1 MLNRSLSELLII
13 CVLFA
18 AVSLGAAEDVPP
30 VRIVGSGAISRP
42 LSLAVP
48 ILNERGI
55 AVKVNSI
62 SGSTASMAAVGSG
75 SADIA
80 LAIRPMTG
88 EDRAPYPQ
96 RLFHETLIGYQALAL
111 AVPSDVWNS
120 GARALSREQIRQIYE
135 REVTNWKAFGG
146 EDRPIKFFNPEQG
159 IGIWEFFVTWLY
171 GDIRKA
177 PLGKDFESVNGGRET
192 RDIVEFTSGSLALL
206 SPVLVD
212 RKGVY
217 ALAVLDAKGDP
228 IEPTLPNIYNKSYPI
243 ERPLLL
249 VTGEKPA
256 GEVKKVIDFMCGPE
270 GQALIKKSEF
280 VPLESP

>member
-1 MLNRSLSELLII
+1 MPKFALSEIFI
-13 CVLFA
+13 ACVFFSA
-18 AVSLGAAEDVPP
+18 AVQAADEAPAP

-48 ILNERGI
+48 ILIERGML
-55 AVKVNSI
+55 VKVTAI
-62 SGSTASMAAVGSG
+62 PGSTAAMTAVGSG
-75 SADIA
+75 AADIA

-111 AVPSDVWNS
+111 AVPNDVWNS
-120 GARALSREQIRQIYE
+120 GARVLTREQIRQIYE
-135 REVTNWKAFGG
+135 GEVRNWKAVGG
-146 EDRPIKFFNPEQG
+146 EDRPIKYFNPEQG

-177 PLGKDFESVNGGRET
+177 PLGKDFETATAGRET

-206 SPVLVD
+206 SPLLVD
-212 RKGVY
+212 RKGVH
-217 ALAVLDAKGDP
+217 ALAVQNDNGEA

-249 VTGEKPA
+249 ITGEKPA

-280 VPLESP
+280 VPLQSP